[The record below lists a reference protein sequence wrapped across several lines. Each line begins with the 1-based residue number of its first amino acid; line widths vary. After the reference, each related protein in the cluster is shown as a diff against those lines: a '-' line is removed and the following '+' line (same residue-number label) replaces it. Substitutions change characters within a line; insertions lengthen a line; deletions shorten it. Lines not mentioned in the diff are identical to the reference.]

1 MTTFEEQPKTKK
13 PRMSEDQ
20 ILSEVFIQM
29 GKPDNIIK
37 ATAVNVFANRYRVN
51 IWQSINN
58 PFLPKA
64 GKIVAS
70 YFVIVY
76 DSGEVVINND

>member
-1 MTTFEEQPKTKK
+1 
-13 PRMSEDQ
+13 MSEDQ

-37 ATAVNVFANRYRVN
+37 ATAINVFANRYRVN
-51 IWQSINN
+51 VWQSINN

>member
-1 MTTFEEQPKTKK
+1 MTTLEDQPKARK
-13 PRMSEDQ
+13 PRMSEEQ
-20 ILSEVFIQM
+20 ILTEVFIQK

-51 IWQSINN
+51 IWQSINH
-58 PFLPKA
+58 PLLPKA